1 MLDQS
6 LLQSHFIG
14 RDGFRW
20 WIGQIAPIES
30 WGDQADHKGWGY
42 RRKVRILGYHPLDDK
57 TLTNE
62 ELPWAQVMLPTTSGT
77 GAANYAV
84 NPKLRPGD
92 VVIGFFLDGDNCQIP
107 VIMGALGRTSEYAN
121 NANYKFP
128 FGPFTGYTTNV
139 SKPNGRLKPD
149 QTSEETPVSQQSPRQ
164 VPPATAE
171 RIKEISA
178 FTGIGKEVVFADT
191 CGDTTIKNIKSEVSN
206 LIKLVEEGKGEI
218 SKYREKIRKVAEVI
232 KTSINWLVGRMVDA
246 LYNFLVG
253 TESRPGMIPLALKAL
268 YESVYAAVF
277 AATRSPAAAHTA
289 GYKSNEV
296 FVTPIKVLEEA
307 ISCVANKIVE
317 GLTDLIVD
325 ILTSALENVKQ
336 FVSCAAEQ
344 FIGTLLS
351 SVVDQIASG
360 LSSALGGVSALLSSG
375 FDVVDFLTGTV
386 DVIKTLGGLFDCNQ
400 NNNKCDGVKEWVVGV
415 GPKKNL
421 NIEESLNRIY
431 DVLSTINV
439 NVENIAGTVEGTINL
454 ADIFSEG
461 SPLAE
466 SLSLLGDCYTGFPTN
481 CGPPVINIFGGGG
494 IGATAIP
501 ILGAAIENASLVQ
514 SANRVSGVIGAII
527 TSTGS
532 GYRFPPFVEIVDNC
546 GLGYGAKGRA
556 IINDQGQVTGISMI
570 SSGEGYP
577 VSEEYTQE
585 NYGVVDVTIQSQGS
599 GYTSNDFAIDSSG
612 NRYTLTVEN
621 GLIVKAVPI
630 NNVEVS
636 SLPIITV
643 ESETGVG
650 AILKPIIGPIAES
663 VVGISTQIDCIV

>member
-20 WIGQIAPIES
+20 WIGQIAPVEA

-107 VIMGALGRTSEYAN
+107 IIMGALGRTSQYSSS
-121 NANYKFP
+121 NYTFP
-128 FGPFTGYTTNV
+128 FGSFTGYTTNIP
-139 SKPNGRLKPD
+139 KPNGRLKPD
-149 QTSEETPVSQQSPRQ
+149 QTSEETVTSQQSPRQ
-164 VPPATAE
+164 VPPVVAD
-171 RIKEISA
+171 RLKEISA

-191 CGDTTIKNIKSEVSN
+191 CGDTTIKTIKSEISN
-206 LIKLVEEGKGEI
+206 LIKLIEEGKGEI
-218 SKYREKIRKVAEVI
+218 AKYREKIRKVAEVI

-253 TESRPGMIPLALKAL
+253 TENRPGIIPSTLKAI
-268 YESVYAAVF
+268 YETVYAAVF
-277 AATRSPAAAHTA
+277 AATGSPAAAHTA

-296 FVTPIKVLEEA
+296 FVIPIKVLEEA
-307 ISCVANKIVE
+307 ISCVVNKIVE

-325 ILTSALENVKQ
+325 ILTSALENIKQ
-336 FVSCAAEQ
+336 FVTCAAEQ

-351 SVVDQIASG
+351 SIVDQVADG
-360 LSSALGGVSALLSSG
+360 LSSALGGISELLSSG
-375 FDVVDFLTGTV
+375 FNVVDFLTSTV

-400 NNNKCDGVKEWVVGV
+400 NNNKCDGAKEWVIGV

-421 NIEESLNRIY
+421 SVEESLNRIY
-431 DVLSTINV
+431 DVLSTVNV
-439 NVENIAGTVEGTINL
+439 NVANITETAEGIVNL
-454 ADIFSEG
+454 ADVFSVG
-461 SPLAE
+461 SPLADA
-466 SLSLLGDCYTGFPTN
+466 LSALGDCNTAYPTN
-481 CGPPVINIFGGGG
+481 CGSPTISIFGGGG
-494 IGATAIP
+494 VGATAVP
-501 ILGAAIENASLVQ
+501 IFGAAIENASLVQ
-514 SANRVSGVIGAII
+514 SANRLASIIGVII
-527 TSTGS
+527 TDSGS

-556 IINDQGQVTGISMI
+556 VINNQGQVIRIEMI

-577 VSEEYTQE
+577 VSEGYTQE
-585 NYGVVDVTIQSQGS
+585 SYGVVDVNIQSQGS
-599 GYTSNDFAIDSSG
+599 GYTSNDFAIDDSG
-612 NRYTLTVEN
+612 NRYALTVDN
-621 GLIVKAVPI
+621 GLIVKAVPL
-630 NNVEVS
+630 NNLEVS
-636 SLPIITV
+636 NLPIITV

-663 VVGISTQIDCIV
+663 VGISTQIDCIV

>member
-30 WGDQADHKGWGY
+30 WNDQADKSGWGY

-57 TLTNE
+57 TLTND

-77 GAANYAV
+77 GAANYSV

-92 VVIGFFLDGDNCQIP
+92 MVIGFFLDGDNGQIP
-107 VIMGALGRTSEYAN
+107 IIMGALGRTSEYSN
-121 NANYKFP
+121 NSNYQFP
-128 FGPFTGYTTNV
+128 FGPFTGYTTNI
-139 SKPNGRLKPD
+139 SKPNGRLKAD

-164 VPPATAE
+164 VPPPVAD
-171 RIKEISA
+171 RLKEISA

-191 CGDTTIKNIKSEVSN
+191 CGDTTIKTIKSEVNN
-206 LIKLVEEGKGEI
+206 LIKLIQEGKGEI
-218 SKYREKIRKVAEVI
+218 QKYREKIRKVAEVI

-253 TESRPGMIPLALKAL
+253 TEEKPGMIPKALKAI

-296 FVTPIKVLEEA
+296 FVIPIKVLEEA

-325 ILTSALENVKQ
+325 ILTSVLENVKQ

-351 SVVDQIASG
+351 SVVDQIADG
-360 LSSALGGVSALLSSG
+360 LTSALDGVSALLSSA
-375 FDVVDFLTGTV
+375 FNVVDFLTGTA

-400 NNNKCDGVKEWVVGV
+400 NNNKCDGVKEWTIGV

-421 NIEESLNRIY
+421 NIEESLNRVF
-431 DVLSTINV
+431 DVLSEVNV
-439 NVENIAGTVEGTINL
+439 NVANIAGTIEGVANL
-454 ADIFSEG
+454 ADVFSAG

-466 SLSLLGDCYTGFPTN
+466 ALNALGDCYTGYPTN
-481 CGPPVINIFGGGG
+481 CGSPTINIFGGGG
-494 IGATAIP
+494 VGATAVP
-501 ILGAAIENASLVQ
+501 IFGAAIENASLTQ
-514 SANRVSGVIGAII
+514 SANRVASVIGAII
-527 TSTGS
+527 TNTGS

-556 IINDQGQVTGISMI
+556 IINNDGQVIGIDMI

-577 VSEEYTQE
+577 VSADYNQQG
-585 NYGVVDVTIQSQGS
+585 YGIVDVNVQSQGS
-599 GYTSNDFAIDSSG
+599 GYTTNDFAIDNSG
-612 NRYTLTVEN
+612 NKYTLTVEN
-621 GLIVKAVPI
+621 GLIVKVVPI
-630 NNVEVS
+630 NRTEVS
-636 SLPIITV
+636 TLPIITV

-650 AILKPIIGPIAES
+650 AILKPIIGPISES
-663 VVGISTQIDCIV
+663 VGISTQIDCII